1 MSLGQTLEEQARRI
15 AAMEKAH
22 VEQLAKAYRGTILI
36 GAACLTIGLIVGAL
50 WL

>member
-1 MSLGQTLEEQARRI
+1 MSLGQTLEDQARQI

-22 VEQLAKAYRGTILI
+22 IEELAKAYRSTILI
-36 GAACLTIGLIVGAL
+36 GAACLIVGLIVGAL